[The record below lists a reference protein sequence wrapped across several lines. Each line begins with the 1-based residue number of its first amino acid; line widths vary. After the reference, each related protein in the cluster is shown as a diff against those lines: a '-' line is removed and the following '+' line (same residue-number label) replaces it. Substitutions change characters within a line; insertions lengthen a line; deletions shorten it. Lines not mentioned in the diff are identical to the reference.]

1 MRSLKISYST
11 KLFIV
16 IIAILTGCEVAF
28 IAFQFSREQRYRED
42 MLNAQLTILNY
53 QLLDHY
59 EGGLVDVETW
69 ERTIDLPIQMLQ
81 LAIFDSEGNMIY
93 DNTGIGEIENPLE
106 LTEIKMAME
115 SDDHKGF
122 CVHNN
127 DDEDDDEFYY
137 YAALR
142 EGDLIARTGALGH
155 DVGIADFM
163 QIDRSFIWY
172 AFLIYIVIIAI
183 AYYTTSRM
191 GNAVKRLSEF
201 ADKAEKGEEIFDT
214 EAFPRNELGNIA
226 HSIVLIYARWQRT
239 VAERDQKAKIAL
251 REEQE
256 KARLKRELTNNINHE
271 LKTPVSAISLELET
285 IITRKDQLTDQQRD
299 MLISRCKANSDRLL
313 KMIQDILTLNRLDDG
328 AENIQRELLSLR
340 DIVDETSDTLLPK
353 AENVGIAFD
362 INLPETMMMLGNG
375 PLLEAVFNNLINNA
389 ILYSGGSTISIVLQE
404 ENDSSYRIIIADD
417 GTGIPEEHLEH
428 LFDRF
433 YRIESGRSRKK
444 GGTGIGLAIVKSAAR
459 FHGGD
464 ITVRNRASGGLE
476 FTLTLSK
483 SFGSDKDAKS

>member
-1 MRSLKISYST
+1 MSRLKFSYT
-11 KLFIV
+11 TRLFILIV
-16 IIAILTGCEVAF
+16 AILTICEVAF
-28 IAFQFSREQRYRED
+28 LAFQFSREQRYREE

-81 LAIFDSEGNMIY
+81 LAIFDTEGNMIY
-93 DNTGIGEIENPLE
+93 DNTGIGPIDNPLE
-106 LTEIKMAME
+106 LAEIKMAIE

-122 CVHNN
+122 FVHNN
-127 DDEDDDEFYY
+127 DEEDNDDFFY

-155 DVGIADFM
+155 DVGLADFM
-163 QIDRSFIWY
+163 KIDRSFIWY
-172 AFLIYIVIIAI
+172 AFLIYVLIIAI
-183 AYYTTSRM
+183 AYYSTSRM
-191 GNAVKRLSEF
+191 GNAIKRLNEF
-201 ADKAEKGEEIFDT
+201 AEKAEKGEEIYDT

-226 HSIVLIYARWQRT
+226 HNIVLIYVRWQRT
-239 VAERDQKAKIAL
+239 VNERDQKAKQAL
-251 REEQE
+251 KEEKE
-256 KARLKRELTNNINHE
+256 KAKLKRELTNNINHE

-285 IITRKDQLTDQQRD
+285 ILTHKDKLTDAQRD
-299 MLISRCKANSDRLL
+299 MLLSRCKANSDRLL

-328 AENIQRELLSLR
+328 AENIQREHLSLR
-340 DIVDETSDTLLPK
+340 DIVDECVETLLPK

-375 PLLEAVFNNLINNA
+375 PLLESIFNNLINNA
-389 ILYSGGSTISIVLQE
+389 ILYSGGSTISIFLQE
-404 ENDSSYRIIIADD
+404 EDEKSYRIIIGDD
-417 GTGIPEEHLEH
+417 GVGIGEEHLGH

-433 YRIESGRSRKK
+433 YRIESGRSRKH
-444 GGTGIGLAIVKSAAR
+444 GGTGIGLAIVKRSAI

-464 ITVRNRASGGLE
+464 ITVRNLPTGGLE
-476 FTLTLSK
+476 YTLTVSK
-483 SFGSDKDAKS
+483 S

>member
-1 MRSLKISYST
+1 MFHLKISYST
-11 KLFIV
+11 KLFILIV
-16 IIAILTGCEVAF
+16 AILTVCEVAF
-28 IAFQFSREQRYRED
+28 LAFQFSREQRYRED

-59 EGGLVDVETW
+59 EGGVVDVESW

-81 LAIFDSEGNMIY
+81 LAIFDSEGTLLY
-93 DNTGIGEIENPLE
+93 DNTGIGPIENALD
-106 LTEIKMAME
+106 LKEIKMARE

-122 CVHNN
+122 YVHNN

-137 YAALR
+137 YAALK
-142 EGDLIARTGALGH
+142 EGDLYARTGALGH
-155 DVGIADFM
+155 DVALSDFM
-163 QIDRSFIWY
+163 RIDRSFIWY
-172 AFLIYIVIIAI
+172 AFLIYVVIVAI
-183 AYYTTSRM
+183 AYYTTSRI
-191 GNAVKRLSEF
+191 GHTVKRLSEF
-201 ADKAEKGEEIFDT
+201 AQKAEKGEEIYDT
-214 EAFPRNELGNIA
+214 EAFPRNELGTIA
-226 HSIVLIYARWQRT
+226 HNIILLYVRWQRT
-239 VAERDQKAKIAL
+239 VADRDLKASMAL

-285 IITRKDQLTDQQRD
+285 IMTHKDKLTDAQRN

-328 AENIQRELLSLR
+328 AETIQREILSLR
-340 DIVDETSDTLLPK
+340 DIVDETTDANLAK
-353 AENVGIAFD
+353 AENVGIAFEID
-362 INLPETMMMLGNG
+362 LPESMMMMGNG
-375 PLLEAVFNNLINNA
+375 PLLESIFNNLITNA
-389 ILYSGGSTISIVLQE
+389 IAYSGGSTISIFLQE
-404 ENDSSYRIIIADD
+404 EDEKSYRIIIGDD

-464 ITVRNRASGGLE
+464 ITVRNLPSGGLE

-483 SFGSDKDAKS
+483 S

>member
-1 MRSLKISYST
+1 MSRLKISYST
-11 KLFIV
+11 RLFILIV
-16 IIAILTGCEVAF
+16 AILTICEVAF
-28 IAFQFSREQRYRED
+28 LAFQFSREQRYREE

-81 LAIFDSEGNMIY
+81 LAIFDTEGNLIY
-93 DNTGIGEIENPLE
+93 DNTGIGPIENPLE
-106 LTEIKMAME
+106 LSEIKMAIE
-115 SDDHKGF
+115 SEDHKGF
-122 CVHNN
+122 YVHNN
-127 DDEDDDEFYY
+127 DEEDNDDFFY

-163 QIDRSFIWY
+163 KIDRSFIWY
-172 AFLIYIVIIAI
+172 AFLIYVIITAI
-183 AYYTTSRM
+183 AYYATSRM
-191 GNAVKRLSEF
+191 GNAIKRLNEF
-201 ADKAEKGEEIFDT
+201 AEKAEKGEEIYDT

-226 HSIVLIYARWQRT
+226 HSIVLIYVRWQRT
-239 VAERDQKAKIAL
+239 VNERDQKAKLAL
-251 REEQE
+251 KEEKE
-256 KARLKRELTNNINHE
+256 KAKLKRELTNNINHE

-285 IITRKDQLTDQQRD
+285 ILTHKDKLTDAQRD
-299 MLISRCKANSDRLL
+299 MLLSRCKANSDRLL

-328 AENIQRELLSLR
+328 ADNIQREHLSLR
-340 DIVDETSDTLLPK
+340 DIVDECVETLLPK

-375 PLLEAVFNNLINNA
+375 PLLESIFNNLINNA
-389 ILYSGGSTISIVLQE
+389 ILYSGGSTISIFLQE
-404 ENDSSYRIIIADD
+404 EDENSYRIIIGDD
-417 GTGIPEEHLEH
+417 GIGISEEHFEH

-433 YRIESGRSRKK
+433 YRIESGRSRKQ
-444 GGTGIGLAIVKSAAR
+444 GGTGIGLAIVKRSAN

-464 ITVRNRASGGLE
+464 ITVRNLPSGGLE
-476 FTLTLSK
+476 YTLTLSK
-483 SFGSDKDAKS
+483 K